1 LCQSLAN
8 PKIAIDAE
16 AYATLCGD
24 DFLSAGRPLD
34 SLTQRFLLASV
45 RGQSTL
51 WRTADQMNVGLIHI
65 AMFVVIFALIA
76 LLLVRHL
83 YAHKHLPHPC
93 REASPRIAVADS
105 SRASTEIVLA
115 AQLGL
120 CLLWI
125 FLGLSAQASPA
136 TSLQP
141 PAPRRA
147 MQAGPAAPGK
157 ESARIAVLAGS
168 AIQFENVI
176 EQSKIKFTLKN
187 SVSAQRYT
195 FETMAG
201 GVAVFDYNNDGLLD
215 IFFTNGAAIPSLEK
229 SDASYSNRLF
239 RNNGD
244 GTFTDETEKAGLM
257 GIGYSM
263 GVAAGDYDNDGFVD
277 LYVTGVNRNQLFH
290 NNGNGTFTD
299 VTEKAGVG
307 GIVPK
312 LGKAWSVA
320 AGWFDYNNDGLLD
333 LFVVNYLNYNIKTA
347 THCVQQGLPAYCSP
361 VDFLGTPN
369 ILYRNNG
376 DGTFTDVSEQSNISK
391 YVGKGMGLA
400 FADYDNDGFTD
411 IFVSNDTFE
420 NYLFHNNG
428 DGTFTN
434 VALLT
439 GVAYNAYGKAIA
451 GMGADFRDIDNDG
464 RPDIFETAMFGE
476 AFPLYKNLGDGQF
489 REVTATAGL
498 SGLTSRSTA
507 WGAGIFDFNNDG
519 NKDLFTANA
528 DILDNAMELAH
539 RPFAEPNRVFRN
551 KGNLAFEDVSSK
563 AGTAFSVRAAHRGA
577 AFGDLNNDGKIDVVV
592 TVLNGPPEIWMNR
605 SNAQNGSNRNHWIIL
620 KLVGVK
626 SNRDGLGTK
635 VKITTSL
642 GTQYNQATTAG
653 SYSSSSDKRVHF
665 GLASAAVVDNIELT
679 WPSGMKQ
686 VLKNVK
692 ADQIL
697 TVTESSAP

>member
-1 LCQSLAN
+1 VNTQQPNWKAIVRLA
-8 PKIAIDAE
+8 DA
-16 AYATLCGD
+16 
-24 DFLSAGRPLD
+24 
-34 SLTQRFLLASV
+34 
-45 RGQSTL
+45 
-51 WRTADQMNVGLIHI
+51 
-65 AMFVVIFALIA
+65 
-76 LLLVRHL
+76 
-83 YAHKHLPHPC
+83 K
-93 REASPRIAVADS
+93 
-105 SRASTEIVLA
+105 SRRAATEIILA
-115 AQLGL
+115 AQLIL
-120 CLLWI
+120 CLLWSVPS
-125 FLGLSAQASPA
+125 FPAQA
-136 TSLQP
+136 T
-141 PAPRRA
+141 PAPAPSSHQAAQPRR
-147 MQAGPAAPGK
+147 AAPGK
-157 ESARIAVLAGS
+157 KSADTVVPTAS

-187 SVSAQRYT
+187 SVSPQRYT
-195 FETMAG
+195 FETMTG

-229 SDASYSNRLF
+229 SDPSYSNRLF

-244 GTFTDETEKAGLM
+244 GTFTDVTEKAGLQ
-257 GIGYSM
+257 GVGYSM

-277 LYVTGVNRNQLFH
+277 LYVTGVNHNQLLH
-290 NNGNGTFTD
+290 NNGDGTFTD
-299 VTEKAGVG
+299 VTEKAGVAG
-307 GIVPK
+307 MVPH

-376 DGTFTDVSEQSNISK
+376 DGTFTDVSEQSHISK

-420 NYLFHNNG
+420 NYLLHNNG

-434 VALLT
+434 VAMLS
-439 GVAYNAYGKAIA
+439 GVAYNAFGNAIA

-464 RPDIFETAMFGE
+464 RPDIFETAMFQEG
-476 AFPLYKNLGDGQF
+476 FPLYRNLGDTQF
-489 REVTATAGL
+489 QDVTATAGL
-498 SGLTSRSTA
+498 NVLTSRSTA
-507 WGAGIFDFNNDG
+507 WGVGIFDFDNDG
-519 NKDLFTANA
+519 NKDLFTANS

-539 RPFAEPNRVFRN
+539 RPFALPNRVFRN
-551 KGNLAFEDVSSK
+551 KGSLSFEDLSSK
-563 AGTAFSVRAAHRGA
+563 AGISFSVAAPHRGA
-577 AFGDLNNDGKIDVVV
+577 AFGDLNNDGKIDAVV

-605 SNAQNGSNRNHWIIL
+605 SGIGNHWILL

-635 VKITTSL
+635 VKVTTSL
-642 GTQYNQATTAG
+642 GTQYNHATTAV
-653 SYSSSSDKRVHF
+653 SYNSSSDKRVHF
-665 GLASAAVVDNIELT
+665 GLGTARVVDTIELT
-679 WPSGMKQ
+679 WPSGIKQ

-697 TVTESSAP
+697 TVMETAP

>member
-1 LCQSLAN
+1 VL
-8 PKIAIDAE
+8 
-16 AYATLCGD
+16 
-24 DFLSAGRPLD
+24 
-34 SLTQRFLLASV
+34 
-45 RGQSTL
+45 
-51 WRTADQMNVGLIHI
+51 
-65 AMFVVIFALIA
+65 IFAGGTLQDLRIQPYSLRRPASKSKAAGESAAPHMIYLLMFA
-76 LLLVRHL
+76 LM
-83 YAHKHLPHPC
+83 
-93 REASPRIAVADS
+93 
-105 SRASTEIVLA
+105 A
-115 AQLGL
+115 A
-120 CLLWI
+120 
-125 FLGLSAQASPA
+125 FVQA
-136 TSLQP
+136 
-141 PAPRRA
+141 PAPQR
-147 MQAGPAAPGK
+147 MPAGPAAPGR
-157 ESARIAVLAGS
+157 ESAKKAVAS

-187 SVSAQRYT
+187 SVSPQRYT

-201 GVAVFDYNNDGLLD
+201 GVALFDYNNDGLLD

-244 GTFTDETEKAGLM
+244 GTFTDVTEKAGLK

-290 NNGNGTFTD
+290 NNGDGTFTD

-320 AGWFDYNNDGLLD
+320 AGWFDFNNDGLLD

-347 THCVQQGLPAYCSP
+347 SHCVQQGLPAYCSP

-376 DGTFTDVSEQSNISK
+376 DGTFTDVSEPSHISQ

-434 VALLT
+434 VALLA

-489 REVTATAGL
+489 RDVTATAGL
-498 SGLTSRSTA
+498 SALTSRSTA
-507 WGAGIFDFNNDG
+507 WGAGIFDFDNDG

-563 AGTAFSVRAAHRGA
+563 AGAAFSVPAAHRGA

-592 TVLNGPPEIWMNR
+592 SVLNGPPEIWMNR
-605 SNAQNGSNRNHWIIL
+605 SNTQNGGNRNHWIIL

-642 GTQYNQATTAG
+642 GTQYNHATTAV

-665 GLASAAVVDNIELT
+665 GLGSATVIDAIELT
-679 WPSGMKQ
+679 WPSGIKQ

-692 ADQIL
+692 ADQIV
-697 TVTESSAP
+697 TVTESAP

>member
-1 LCQSLAN
+1 MAFSPECIPA
-8 PKIAIDAE
+8 
-16 AYATLCGD
+16 
-24 DFLSAGRPLD
+24 SASCRA
-34 SLTQRFLLASV
+34 SNFRFH
-45 RGQSTL
+45 T
-51 WRTADQMNVGLIHI
+51 
-65 AMFVVIFALIA
+65 
-76 LLLVRHL
+76 
-83 YAHKHLPHPC
+83 
-93 REASPRIAVADS
+93 
-105 SRASTEIVLA
+105 SRAAEIVLVA
-115 AQLGL
+115 ELAFS
-120 CLLWI
+120 LLWT
-125 FLGLSAQASPA
+125 FLSLSAQASPA
-136 TSLQP
+136 TSPQT
-141 PAPRRA
+141 PAPHRTVQARR
-147 MQAGPAAPGK
+147 AAPGK
-157 ESARIAVLAGS
+157 ESAKKAASASS

-176 EQSKIKFTLKN
+176 EQSKIKFNLRN
-187 SVSAQRYT
+187 SVSPQRYT

-201 GVAVFDYNNDGLLD
+201 GVALFDYNNDGLLD

-244 GTFTDETEKAGLM
+244 GTFTDVTEKAGLQ

-290 NNGNGTFTD
+290 NNGDGTFTD

-333 LFVVNYLNYNIKTA
+333 LFVVNYLNYNVNNA

-376 DGTFTDVSEQSNISK
+376 DGTFTDVSEQSHISQ

-428 DGTFTN
+428 DRTFTN
-434 VALLT
+434 VALLA

-476 AFPLYKNLGDGQF
+476 TFPLYKNLGDGQF
-489 REVTATAGL
+489 RDVTAPSGL
-498 SGLTSRSTA
+498 SALTSRSTA
-507 WGAGIFDFNNDG
+507 WGAGIFDFDNDG

-528 DILDNAMELAH
+528 DILDNAMDLAH

-551 KGNLAFEDVSSK
+551 RGDLTFEDLSSK
-563 AGTAFSVRAAHRGA
+563 AGTAFSVPAAHRGA
-577 AFGDLNNDGKIDVVV
+577 AFGDLNNDGNIDVVV
-592 TVLNGPPEIWMNR
+592 SVLNGPPEIWMNR
-605 SNAQNGSNRNHWIIL
+605 SGIQNGDNRNHWIIL

-626 SNRDGLGTK
+626 SNRDGLGTRI
-635 VKITTSL
+635 KITTSL
-642 GTQYNQATTAG
+642 GTQYNQATTAV
-653 SYSSSSDKRVHF
+653 SYNSSSDKRVHF
-665 GLASAAVVDNIELT
+665 GLGSSGVVDNIELK
-679 WPSGMKQ
+679 WASGIRQ

-692 ADQIL
+692 TDQIL
-697 TVTESSAP
+697 TVTESAGP

>member
-1 LCQSLAN
+1 MKPNPHQHPPYLNGEATRPIAN
-8 PKIAIDAE
+8 
-16 AYATLCGD
+16 
-24 DFLSAGRPLD
+24 SD
-34 SLTQRFLLASV
+34 SRRRGVLLAAKL
-45 RGQSTL
+45 T
-51 WRTADQMNVGLIHI
+51 
-65 AMFVVIFALIA
+65 
-76 LLLVRHL
+76 
-83 YAHKHLPHPC
+83 
-93 REASPRIAVADS
+93 
-105 SRASTEIVLA
+105 
-115 AQLGL
+115 L
-120 CLLWI
+120 CLLWSVTS
-125 FLGLSAQASPA
+125 FAQAPSAAPAPAPASHQSPQA
-136 TSLQP
+136 P
-141 PAPRRA
+141 PRRA
-147 MQAGPAAPGK
+147 VPAKDAAKKVVPAA
-157 ESARIAVLAGS
+157 A

-176 EQSKIKFTLKN
+176 EQSKIKFKLRN
-187 SVSAQRYT
+187 SVSPQRYT

-229 SDASYSNRLF
+229 NDPSYFNRLF

-244 GTFTDETEKAGLM
+244 GTFTDVTEKAGLQ

-290 NNGNGTFTD
+290 NNGDGTFTD

-307 GIVPK
+307 GMVPK

-333 LFVVNYLNYNIKTA
+333 LFVLNYLNYNIKTA
-347 THCVQQGLPAYCSP
+347 APCVQQGLPVYCSP

-376 DGTFTDVSEQSNISK
+376 DGTFTDVSEQSHISQ
-391 YVGKGMGLA
+391 YVGKGMGVA

-420 NYLFHNNG
+420 NYLLHNNG

-434 VALLT
+434 VALQA
-439 GVAYNAYGKAIA
+439 GVAYNAFGKAIA

-476 AFPLYKNLGDGQF
+476 GFPLYRNLGEGQF
-489 REVTATAGL
+489 QDVTASAGL
-498 SGLTSRSTA
+498 SALTSRLTA
-507 WGAGIFDFNNDG
+507 WGVGVFDFDNDG

-528 DILDNAMELAH
+528 DILDNAMEIAH
-539 RPFAEPNRVFRN
+539 RSFPLPNRVFRN
-551 KGNLAFEDVSSK
+551 KGNLAFEDVSAK
-563 AGTAFSVRAAHRGA
+563 AGASFSIPAAHRGA
-577 AFGDLNNDGKIDVVV
+577 AFGDLNNDGKIDAVVA
-592 TVLNGPPEIWMNR
+592 VLNGPPEIWMNR
-605 SNAQNGSNRNHWIIL
+605 SNTQNGNTQNGSNQNHWIIL

-635 VKITTSL
+635 VKVTTSL
-642 GTQYNQATTAG
+642 GTQYNQATTAC
-653 SYSSSSDKRVHF
+653 SYNSSSDKRVHF
-665 GLASAAVVDNIELT
+665 GLGSATVIDNIELT
-679 WPSGMKQ
+679 WPSGIKQ

-697 TVTESSAP
+697 TVTEGAP